1 MRIQEAENPLL
12 DSEFFWYSILE
23 GDQIIIEVDYFV
35 DHELV
40 LRRGRPY
47 QILSKIET
55 DSCNMAF
62 IVESDITGQ
71 LVFIHPFM
79 IDDYILNPQRPSIN

>member
-1 MRIQEAENPLL
+1 MRTQEAENPLL

-47 QILSKIET
+47 QVLSKIET
-55 DSCNMAF
+55 NWPVMSDSTIKA
-62 IVESDITGQ
+62 ILQ
-71 LVFIHPFM
+71 LSVS
-79 IDDYILNPQRPSIN
+79 ILERT

>member
-1 MRIQEAENPLL
+1 MTSQEDNPLL
-12 DSEFFWYSILE
+12 DAEFFWHSILE

-47 QILSKIET
+47 QVLSKTEPSI
-55 DSCNMAF
+55 SNMAF
-62 IVESDITGQ
+62 VVESDITGQ
-71 LVFIHPFM
+71 LVSVHPFM
-79 IDDYILNPQRPSIN
+79 IDDYIINPERPAIN